1 MFKKFWKSLKWEDFW
16 LTFVFL
22 LLTIG
27 VGGILIITFPAMLWI
42 LGILLGFGVLTL
54 LVMFLY
60 WWIVHREK

>member
-1 MFKKFWKSLKWEDFW
+1 MLKKFWKSFKWEDFW

-22 LLTIG
+22 LLIIG
-27 VGGILIITFPAMLWI
+27 VGGIMVITFPAMLWI